1 MQRQEP
7 HSIIKPNMKKLNSLF
22 LLLFLVIS
30 SYAQETEEVKKVAYP
45 TGYSAQID
53 VVYAKVKDWNG
64 RMDLYLTP
72 KEKGPSPI
80 VINIHGGGWNHG
92 TKESQNGF
100 NSFFKKGYAV
110 ANVEYRLVDV
120 APAPAAI
127 EDVRCALIYIISHAQ
142 ELNVD
147 VNKIVIMGGSSGGHL
162 ALMGGLL
169 ANNTIFDTN
178 CKSSKPIKV
187 AAIVDKYG
195 IADVWDW
202 GYGKDLTSKSAIKW
216 LGTKA
221 TDENFAKSVSPMSY
235 VTKTSPPTFIVHG
248 NADPTV
254 PYQQSVK
261 LYKAFQDAGV
271 KSEFMTIEGGKHGGF
286 PKEQNSELNAK
297 IMEFLK
303 GLGINN

>member
-1 MQRQEP
+1 
-7 HSIIKPNMKKLNSLF
+7 MKKLNSLF
-22 LLLFLVIS
+22 LLLFLAIS
-30 SYAQETEEVKKVAYP
+30 GFAQETEEVKKVAYP
-45 TGYSAQID
+45 AGYSAQID

-92 TKESQNGF
+92 TKESQTGF
-100 NSFFKKGYAV
+100 SSFFKKDYAV

-127 EDVRCALIYIISHAQ
+127 EDVRCALIYIISHAK

-147 VNKIVIMGGSSGGHL
+147 VNKIVIMGGSAGGHL

-169 ANNTIFDTN
+169 ANNPIFDTN
-178 CKSSKPIKV
+178 CKTNQQIKV
-187 AAIVDKYG
+187 AAIINKYG

-202 GYGKDLTSKSAIKW
+202 GYGKDLTSKSATRW

-221 TDENFAKSVSPMSY
+221 KDENFAKSVSPMSY
-235 VTKTSPPTFIVHG
+235 VAKTSPPTFIVHG
-248 NADPTV
+248 DADPTV

-286 PKEQNSELNAK
+286 PKEQNSELNK
-297 IMEFLK
+297 RIMEFLK
-303 GLGINN
+303 GLGIGN

>member
-1 MQRQEP
+1 
-7 HSIIKPNMKKLNSLF
+7 MKKLNSLF
-22 LLLFLVIS
+22 LLLFLAIS
-30 SYAQETEEVKKVAYP
+30 GFAQETEEVKKVVYP
-45 TGYSAQID
+45 AGYSAQID
-53 VVYAKVKDWNG
+53 VVYAKMKDWNG

-92 TKESQNGF
+92 TKESQTGF
-100 NSFFKKGYAV
+100 SSFFKKGYAV

-127 EDVRCALIYIISHAQ
+127 EDVRCALIYIISHAK

-147 VNKIVIMGGSSGGHL
+147 VNKIVIMGGSAGGHL

-169 ANNTIFDTN
+169 ANNPIFDTN
-178 CKSSKPIKV
+178 CKTNQQIKV
-187 AAIVDKYG
+187 AAIINKYG

-202 GYGKDLTSKSAIKW
+202 GYGKDLTSKSATRW

-221 TDENFAKSVSPMSY
+221 KDENFAKSVSPMSY
-235 VTKTSPPTFIVHG
+235 VVKTSPPTFIVHG
-248 NADPTV
+248 DADPTV

-286 PKEQNSELNAK
+286 PKEQNSELNK
-297 IMEFLK
+297 RIMEFLK
-303 GLGINN
+303 GLGISN

>member
-1 MQRQEP
+1 
-7 HSIIKPNMKKLNSLF
+7 MKKLNSLF
-22 LLLFLVIS
+22 LLLFLAITG
-30 SYAQETEEVKKVAYP
+30 YAQETEEVKKVAYP
-45 TGYSAQID
+45 AGYSAQID

-92 TKESQNGF
+92 TKETQTGF
-100 NSFFKKGYAV
+100 SSFFKKGYAV

-127 EDVRCALIYIISHAQ
+127 EDVRCALIYIISHAK
-142 ELNVD
+142 ELNLD
-147 VNKIVIMGGSSGGHL
+147 VNKIVIMGGSAGGHL

-169 ANNTIFDTN
+169 ASNPIFDTN
-178 CKSSKPIKV
+178 CKTNQPIKV
-187 AAIVDKYG
+187 AAIINKYG

-202 GYGKDLTSKSAIKW
+202 GYGKDLTSKSATRW
-216 LGTKA
+216 LGAKA
-221 TDENFAKSVSPMSY
+221 KDENFAKSVSPMSY
-235 VTKTSPPTFIVHG
+235 VAKTSPPTFIAHG
-248 NADPTV
+248 DADPTV

-286 PKEQNSELNAK
+286 PKEQNSELNK
-297 IMEFLK
+297 RIMEFLK
-303 GLGINN
+303 GLGISN